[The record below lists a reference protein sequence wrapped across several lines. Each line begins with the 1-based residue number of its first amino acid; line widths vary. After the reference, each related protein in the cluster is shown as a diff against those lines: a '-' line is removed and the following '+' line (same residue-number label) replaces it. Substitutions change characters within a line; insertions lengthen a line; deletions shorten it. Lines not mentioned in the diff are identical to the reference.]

1 MMLLIPIMLVYG
13 IFSVSGLF
21 MIWGKKRTVEK
32 VDLPDG
38 VSVVIAVRNEEGSLQ
53 KLLTQILQQKV
64 QSKLEVVVVN
74 DHSTDRTWEILQE
87 FAQKD
92 ERIIAINNSGEGK
105 KEAIELAVNTA
116 SNSVLIQTDGDCEVQ
131 EFWIMSMLNR
141 LINNDNRMVIGPV
154 YPTQTSSAINGLIRL
169 EWLAMQFITAFM
181 ARLKQPAIANGAN
194 MAFYKK
200 DYLAYIQSKIGN
212 QFASG
217 DDVFFLKY
225 LKDLG
230 RAVYNLDSHSIVV
243 TQMPDTFSGLLK
255 QRIRWASKASK
266 SSNFLSYLFS
276 FIVATANFGWIAGI
290 YAVIEDYRNLPILF
304 ITIGWKFVS
313 DVVICWNMAR
323 FFKDPKVLKWLPVM
337 FFVYPVYIFFGIFL
351 SFKKK
356 YNWKGRA
363 LK

>member
-1 MMLLIPIMLVYG
+1 MMFLIPIMLVYG

-21 MIWGKKRTVEK
+21 MIWGRKRTVEK
-32 VDLPDG
+32 VDLPKG
-38 VSVVIAVRNEEGSLQ
+38 VSVVIAVRNEEFTLPVLLNQILNQ
-53 KLLTQILQQKV
+53 KL
-64 QSKLEVVVVN
+64 QSQLEVIVVD
-74 DHSTDRTWEILQE
+74 DHSSDQTWSILQE
-87 FAQKD
+87 YSQKD
-92 ERIIAINNSGEGK
+92 NRLIIAQNDQEGK
-105 KEAIELAVNTA
+105 KSAIEKALKLS
-116 SNSVLIQTDGDCEVQ
+116 SNSIIVQTDGDCEVE
-131 EFWIMSMLNR
+131 EFWIMSMLNQ
-141 LINNDNRMVIGPV
+141 LIDNDNKMVIGPV
-154 YPTQTSSAINGLIRL
+154 YPKTTNSAINGLIRL

-194 MAFYKK
+194 MAFYKE
-200 DYLAYIQSKIGN
+200 DYLKYIDSNIGN

-225 LKDLG
+225 LKNIG
-230 RAVYNLDSHSIVV
+230 KAVYNLDSHAIV
-243 TQMPDTFSGLLK
+243 TTEMPDSFSGLLK

-290 YAVIEDYRNLPILF
+290 YAVVEDYRNLPVLI
-304 ITIGWKFVS
+304 ITICWKFVS

-351 SFKKK
+351 SFKKT
-356 YNWKGRA
+356 YRWKGRA